1 MITSIKKKYNNSP
14 HMGRMIEMA
23 KNIEPP
29 KELRDHMRLQSSQLS
44 ISSVKKCQSIS
55 SPVKAGLMM
64 TPGSQMPGYY

>member
-29 KELRDHMRLQSSQLS
+29 KELRDHMRLQS
-44 ISSVKKCQSIS
+44 IS

-64 TPGSQMPGYY
+64 TPGSQVPGYY